1 MDARTLLAAVLG
13 VLLGLL
19 CLLAPEV
26 IVRVHLAGRTRPD
39 RHGEYGDDSV
49 GADQLLLLVRG
60 VGVVL
65 LVGGGYFGAVAAGLV

>member
-1 MDARTLLAAVLG
+1 MDLRTLLAAGLG

-19 CLLAPEV
+19 CLLAPEA

-49 GADQLLLLVRG
+49 GSARLLWLVRA
-60 VGVVL
+60 VGAVVL
-65 LVGGGYFGAVAAGLV
+65 LGGVYFGAVAAGLA